1 MPEESGIKMASVF
14 CFAKLGGI
22 KESYNLYDK

>member
-1 MPEESGIKMASVF
+1 MSEESNIKMASVS

-22 KESYNLYDK
+22 KKSYNFYDK